1 MPRSANLPPME
12 ESPLVSKPSVNNSTI
27 HPEKM
32 EQSRFSE
39 LRNLDDEKTN
49 PLRIVIY
56 AVIVIAIGVGA
67 VFLVRSIVSNNQST
81 DDQQQDQTTDENI
94 VEDSSAFSIS
104 LTPKSDTTASNL
116 ASNDDYVDS
125 SVVTLGDSNLD
136 MTQVELTGIRYE
148 RYTTFARTT
157 FDFEG
162 NSSTLPKTNIN
173 FDSVRRELTVSFEGL
188 VTIAEELKSQK
199 QINDIVRSI
208 RYNADENQFVI
219 IFGDDSK
226 YRVFQSS
233 GNLSI
238 DVKTLDELE
247 KPDPQEP
254 VAQDN
259 EDTTPLPSTTPP
271 SSSGN
276 KPAAP
281 YYENS
286 YSQNRQYISSNV
298 KTNSIA
304 FNNYWVWDQGTFF
317 EFSLGINNSSG
328 DDLIP
333 NATSYYEEEDDK
345 IYLVLEIENLTNA
358 PFSISKTRT
367 IEQLIQDSGASISPA
382 GVNFKMV
389 ELVSFTNGKAT
400 YRLEVKTKSNY
411 SLLTQVVEASNSQ
424 IVSLRI
430 QD

>member
-49 PLRIVIY
+49 PLRIVVY

-67 VFLVRSIVSNNQST
+67 VFLVRNIVSNNQT
-81 DDQQQDQTTDENI
+81 VDEQQDQTADQNT
-94 VEDSSAFSIS
+94 VEDTSAFSIS

-116 ASNDDYVDS
+116 ASNEDYVDS
-125 SVVTLGDSNLD
+125 SAVTLGDSNLD
-136 MTQVELTGIRYE
+136 MTQVELASIRYE

-162 NSSTLPKTNIN
+162 NNSTLPKTNIS

-188 VTIAEELKSQK
+188 ATIADELKSQK

-208 RYNADENQFVI
+208 RYSEDENHFVI

-247 KPDPQEP
+247 NPDPQEP
-254 VAQDN
+254 VAQND
-259 EDTTPLPSTTPP
+259 EDTTPPPSTTTPP

-298 KTNSIA
+298 NSNSIA
-304 FNNYWVWDQGTFF
+304 FNNYWIWDEGSFF

-328 DDLIP
+328 DNLIP

-345 IYLVLEIENLTNA
+345 IYLVLEIENLSNA
-358 PFSISKTRT
+358 PFSVTKTRT

-400 YRLEVKTKSNY
+400 YKLEVKTKTNY
-411 SLLTQVVEASNSQ
+411 SLLTQVVELSNSQ

-430 QD
+430 RD

>member
-12 ESPLVSKPSVNNSTI
+12 ESPLVSKPSANNSTI

-32 EQSRFSE
+32 EQSRFSD

-81 DDQQQDQTTDENI
+81 DDQQQDQPSDENI
-94 VEDSSAFSIS
+94 VEETSAFSIS

-116 ASNDDYVDS
+116 ASNDDYIDS

-136 MTQVELTGIRYE
+136 MTQVELAGIRYE

-188 VTIAEELKSQK
+188 ATIAEELKSQK

-226 YRVFQSS
+226 YRVFQAS

-254 VAQDN
+254 VAQDD
-259 EDTTPLPSTTPP
+259 EDTTPPPTTTPP

-328 DDLIP
+328 DNLIP